1 MQLAVKTCKCCG
13 ENARGNDLCDTCWD
27 ILNSVTKSA
36 HNAIK
41 SRGKVNIKFTPL
53 TDIIQLTINA
63 SSKDEITQADKVL
76 LQEYT
81 LLLNLIGLIG
91 DIVIVDN
98 NVVIQA
104 LTPPIPLVITQYG
117 AKTTRAVRA
126 RFHLAKWLDKYPPK
140 TTTCPCCACVFYSN
154 ETHNNTTAEVCAKCW
169 CEFDL
174 HMKPLIDNVLNAHK
188 HNISEIHTIR
198 GRCGVYIH
206 AFPSIAMLTAITCSL
221 IKIYNANKFTHLGVM
236 FAPIKPEI
244 TNHNWEGYRLSQTD
258 SKPTYSVKLA
268 FLINQR

>member
-63 SSKDEITQADKVL
+63 SSQDEITQADKVL

-104 LTPPIPLVITQYG
+104 LTPPIPLIITHYG
-117 AKTTRAVRA
+117 SKTNRSVKAK
-126 RFHLAKWLDKYPPK
+126 FHLAKWLLNSPK
-140 TTTCPCCACVFYSN
+140 ITTCPCCASVFHSN
-154 ETHNNTTAEVCAKCW
+154 ESYGNIIAEVCAKCW

-174 HMKPLIDNVLNAHK
+174 HMKPLIDDVLNAYK
-188 HNISEIHTIR
+188 HNIFEIHTIR
-198 GRCGVYIH
+198 GRCGVFIH
-206 AFPSIAMLTAITCSL
+206 AFPSIAMLSVVAGSL
-221 IKIYNANKFTHLGVM
+221 IEVYNAHKFTHSGVTIE
-236 FAPIKPEI
+236 PVKPEI
-244 TNHNWEGYRLSQTD
+244 TNDNWEGYRLSQTD

-268 FLINQR
+268 FLVNQK